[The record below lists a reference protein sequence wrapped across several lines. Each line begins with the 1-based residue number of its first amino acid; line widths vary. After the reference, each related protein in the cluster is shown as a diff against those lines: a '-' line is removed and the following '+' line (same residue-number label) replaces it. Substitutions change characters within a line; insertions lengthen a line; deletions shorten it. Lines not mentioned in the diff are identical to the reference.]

1 MFTRDRIAEQRERL
15 AYEAARI
22 VLDQGVGD
30 FDRARR
36 KAAERI
42 GVLNRRHW
50 PTNEAVQEAVL
61 AQRRLFPGASDVETS
76 RRLRVATLETMS
88 RLDAFSPRLVGG
100 ALTGA
105 ASLATGIELLLF
117 ADRAEDVIF
126 TLLDQQIP
134 WREAERLMRY
144 PGGER
149 CAHPVFRFLAGDIPV
164 DLIVLPSRALRHPPL
179 DPVTERPYRGANR
192 AEIANLLSTE
202 QDQAGAR

>member
-1 MFTRDRIAEQRERL
+1 MSTRDRIAEQRERL

-22 VLDQGVGD
+22 VLDQGLCD

-61 AQRRLFPGASDVETS
+61 AQRRLFPGASDAETS
-76 RRLRVATLETMS
+76 RRLKVAALEAMG
-88 RLDAFSPRLVGG
+88 RLNAFSPRLVGG
-100 ALTGA
+100 ALSGT
-105 ASLATGIELLLF
+105 ASLETGIELLLF

-126 TLLDQQIP
+126 SLLDQQIP

-144 PGGER
+144 PRGER

-164 DLIVLPSRALRHPPL
+164 DLIVLPRGALRHPPL

-192 AEIANLLSTE
+192 AEVANLLSTE
-202 QDQAGAR
+202 QDHAGAR